1 MISKG
6 NWRSVT
12 GNRPFFV
19 KIPFLCIMENGKTP
33 PDAPSCILI
42 QPTAR
47 HEKPSL
53 EEEMAAIK
61 AAAPLNYV
69 MELFPVDDWTVDLMP
84 WPDRKISKDPHA
96 GFRAGE
102 TLRRILDEAASKYPG
117 VPIILGGY
125 SLAGLFSLWAST
137 QTARFTAVA
146 AASPSLWIA
155 EWDIFAPQHPVLA
168 KDVYLSLGDREEISR
183 NSAIARVGDRLRAQ
197 YVLLSGQLGE
207 NHCTLRWEEGS
218 HFTDNAGRLARAF
231 LWCMEKVAASAAVTR
246 QDQNTVIV

>member
-1 MISKG
+1 MIELSIA
-6 NWRSVT
+6 
-12 GNRPFFV
+12 NRPCRLFGS
-19 KIPFLCIMENGKTP
+19 ETP
-33 PDAPSCILI
+33 DCILV
-42 QPTAR
+42 QPSAR
-47 HEKPSL
+47 HENASL
-53 EEEMAAIK
+53 EAEVTQLTALIGR
-61 AAAPLNYV
+61 PFLLV
-69 MELFPVDDWTVDLMP
+69 TIELEDWTIDLMP
-84 WPDRKISKDPHA
+84 WPDRKISKDPRA

-102 TLRRILDEAASKYPG
+102 TRRRILDEVVSKYPG

-155 EWDIFAPQHPVLA
+155 EWDIFALQHPVLA
-168 KDVYLSLGDREEISR
+168 KDVYLSLGDREEISK

-197 YVLLSGQLGE
+197 YVLLSEQLGE
-207 NHCTLRWEEGS
+207 SHCTLIWEEGS
-218 HFTDNAGRLARAF
+218 HFSDNAGRLARAF